1 MITVYNSEDME
12 ATKGHIN
19 RQMGKE
25 DVVCVYIY
33 IYIYTHIYV
42 HVYVLIYVYIYIHI
56 LEYHLTMKMNEIL
69 PFAAMWVDWENNMLS
84 ETGETKISTV

>member
-1 MITVYNSEDME
+1 MLILNTVITVYNSEDME

-33 IYIYTHIYV
+33 IYIGILVTKQNSAFSNNTDGPREYYACWNKSHRERQILNI
-42 HVYVLIYVYIYIHI
+42 LICWI
-56 LEYHLTMKMNEIL
+56 
-69 PFAAMWVDWENNMLS
+69 
-84 ETGETKISTV
+84 